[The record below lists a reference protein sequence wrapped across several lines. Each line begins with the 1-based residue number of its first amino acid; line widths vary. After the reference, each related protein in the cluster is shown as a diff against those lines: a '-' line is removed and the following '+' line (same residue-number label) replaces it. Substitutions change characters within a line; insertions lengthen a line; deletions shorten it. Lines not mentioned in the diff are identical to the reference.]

1 MTASK
6 IASIVGFAVRA
17 GKTAY
22 GLDGIERAGA
32 RVRVI
37 IRCRSL
43 SEGSAG
49 KLRAFAAGRGIPVL
63 VSRRPLSE
71 IVHRDNCKAIGITDA
86 QMAAAVLRYT
96 DENFQREPAEVQ

>member
-1 MTASK
+1 MTPGK

-17 GKTAY
+17 GKAVY

-49 KLRAFAAGRGIPVL
+49 KLRAFAAGRGIPVIA
-63 VSRRPLSE
+63 SARALSE

-86 QMAAAVLRYT
+86 QMSAAVLRYT